1 MTWESV
7 TDEMSRAAAA
17 LKVVALRRFSLPPI
31 SFIQDCLLQ
40 ETGLSTLLISD
51 VTGISGGNDSANH
64 AGALG
69 CTSRCLVSTRGSRQ
83 ECLWQTHQCL
93 MPGLD
98 ASSRI

>member
-7 TDEMSRAAAA
+7 TDEMSRAAGA
-17 LKVVALRRFSLPPI
+17 LQVVALRRLSLPPI

-40 ETGLSTLLISD
+40 GTGLSTLFISD
-51 VTGISGGNDSANH
+51 VIGICGGNDSVNQ

-69 CTSRCLVSTRGSRQ
+69 CTSRCLVSTAGSRQ
-83 ECLWQTHQCL
+83 KCLWQTHQCL